1 MKSDSGYACTMYNC
15 KLYVTAVHSLSGEM
29 KNPIIARNTLTTAAI
44 ESTVRIEELML
55 ENKFSL
61 SHLDTPANCTSG
73 GLSRV

>member
-1 MKSDSGYACTMYNC
+1 MPAPYIIANYKS
-15 KLYVTAVHSLSGEM
+15 AVHSLSGDM
-29 KNPIIARNTLTTAAI
+29 KNPIMARNTPTTAPI
-44 ESTVRIEELML
+44 DKIVRIDELKL